1 MTIST
6 SSQASAGSLSLF
18 DGTEDVLECSAKSN
32 HSVSES
38 SQNTGRESLSSET
51 SENSMEPDT
60 EERGFSPEAF
70 LASHSVAPGSERAR
84 KMTVSSGLRCVESY
98 GKHNPNGC
106 WQRMFL
112 ASLVKTEAWFS
123 SVCLLTWKMQATKR
137 SRLLFRLAALALPI
151 EEIGSGLLHIPAG
164 QEPGVRAE
172 RLQTKNG
179 EPAKVGQ
186 RAYDKGTGR
195 LAQVGL
201 HQQIALLKTPSAVET
216 EGGIMEIRPGAN
228 AHYKLRDQIAML
240 PTTRATDWKNG
251 GWHDTVTRKDSLN
264 GVMSMLPTPQN
275 RDYRSPDLQDSGNFK
290 RKQEKGFTI
299 DLNSRIAMLPTPA
312 TRYYKGANGP
322 GHMQKDRPHMGQLP
336 NAIAHG
342 ANPGLKLQPGF
353 ALWMMGYPEDWCD
366 LKDGE

>member
-18 DGTEDVLECSAKSN
+18 DGTEDVLECSVKSN

-51 SENSMEPDT
+51 SEISREPDT

-151 EEIGSGLLHIPAG
+151 EEIGSGLLQSPKAAMPEENG
-164 QEPGVRAE
+164 AE
-172 RLQTKNG
+172 MINGRFYRQTGSDFGPN
-179 EPAKVGQ
+179 
-186 RAYDKGTGR
+186 
-195 LAQVGL
+195 LAT
-201 HQQIALLKTPSAVET
+201 QIALLKTPSAVET

-240 PTTRATDWKNG
+240 TTPTGSVVADGMK
-251 GWHDTVTRKDSLN
+251 S
-264 GVMSMLPTPQN
+264 
-275 RDYRSPDLQDSGNFK
+275 
-290 RKQEKGFTI
+290 
-299 DLNSRIAMLPTPA
+299 
-312 TRYYKGANGP
+312 
-322 GHMQKDRPHMGQLP
+322 
-336 NAIAHG
+336 
-342 ANPGLKLQPGF
+342 PGLKLQPGF

>member
-60 EERGFSPEAF
+60 KERGFSPEAF

-112 ASLVKTEAWFS
+112 ASLVKTEAWSS

-137 SRLLFRLAALALPI
+137 SRLLFRLAALVLPT
-151 EEIGSGLLHIPAG
+151 EGIGCGLLPTNQAMDGEVGDIHREVFWKGNSPRIKSNQGIEG
-164 QEPGVRAE
+164 QAK
-172 RLQTKNG
+172 LG
-179 EPAKVGQ
+179 EL
-186 RAYDKGTGR
+186 
-195 LAQVGL
+195 LATL
-201 HQQIALLKTPSAVET
+201 
-216 EGGIMEIRPGAN
+216 
-228 AHYKLRDQIAML
+228 L

-264 GVMSMLPTPQN
+264 GVMSMLPTPTQGGFGDTN
-275 RDYRSPDLQDSGNFK
+275 ERAL
-290 RKQEKGFTI
+290 EKG
-299 DLNSRIAMLPTPA
+299 
-312 TRYYKGANGP
+312 
-322 GHMQKDRPHMGQLP
+322 QLH
-336 NAIAHG
+336 AVVADG
-342 ANPGLKLQPGF
+342 MKSPGLKLQPGF

>member
-18 DGTEDVLECSAKSN
+18 DGSEDVLECSAKSN

-38 SQNTGRESLSSET
+38 SQNTGRESLSSAT

-70 LASHSVAPGSERAR
+70 LASHSVVPGSERAR

-151 EEIGSGLLHIPAG
+151 EEIGSGLLH
-164 QEPGVRAE
+164 
-172 RLQTKNG
+172 
-179 EPAKVGQ
+179 
-186 RAYDKGTGR
+186 
-195 LAQVGL
+195 
-201 HQQIALLKTPSAVET
+201 TPSAVET

-240 PTTRATDWKNG
+240 TTPTGSDVGRISKYQQGGTALSAQIAMLPTTRATDWKDG

-264 GVMSMLPTPQN
+264 GVMSMLPTPTQGGFGDTDE
-275 RDYRSPDLQDSGNFK
+275 RTL
-290 RKQEKGFTI
+290 EKG
-299 DLNSRIAMLPTPA
+299 
-312 TRYYKGANGP
+312 
-322 GHMQKDRPHMGQLP
+322 QLH
-336 NAIAHG
+336 AVVADG
-342 ANPGLKLQPGF
+342 MKSPGLKLQPGF

>member
-18 DGTEDVLECSAKSN
+18 DGTEDVLECSVKSN

-51 SENSMEPDT
+51 SESSMEPNT

-70 LASHSVAPGSERAR
+70 LASHSVVPGSGRAR

-112 ASLVKTEAWFS
+112 ASLVKTEAWSS

-137 SRLLFRLAALALPI
+137 SRLLFRLAALVLPT
-151 EEIGSGLLHIPAG
+151 EGIGCGLLPTPKSS
-164 QEPGVRAE
+164 EVLEDRE
-172 RLQTKNG
+172 RFVERNG
-179 EPAKVGQ
+179 DRGMGCYPNLM
-186 RAYDKGTGR
+186 T
-195 LAQVGL
+195 
-201 HQQIALLKTPSAVET
+201 
-216 EGGIMEIRPGAN
+216 
-228 AHYKLRDQIAML
+228 QIAML
-240 PTTRATDWKNG
+240 PSPRAGNPGSRPNG
-251 GWHDTVTRKDSLN
+251 
-264 GVMSMLPTPQN
+264 
-275 RDYRSPDLQDSGNFK
+275 
-290 RKQEKGFTI
+290 KGGKI
-299 DLNSRIAMLPTPA
+299 LAEEIGKIAMLLTPA
-312 TRYYKGANGP
+312 TRDYKGANGTE
-322 GHMQKDRPHMGQLP
+322 HMQKDRPHMDQLP

-342 ANPGLKLQPGF
+342 ANHGLKLQPGF

>member
-151 EEIGSGLLHIPAG
+151 EEIGSGLLHTPAG

-240 PTTRATDWKNG
+240 TIPTGSDVGRTSKYQQGVTALSAQIAMLPTTRATDWKNG

-264 GVMSMLPTPQN
+264 GVMSMLPTP
-275 RDYRSPDLQDSGNFK
+275 
-290 RKQEKGFTI
+290 
-299 DLNSRIAMLPTPA
+299 A
-312 TRYYKGANGP
+312 TRDYKGANGP
-322 GHMQKDRPHMGQLP
+322 GHMQKDRPHMDQLP